1 MEDKI
6 YILSDGR
13 EKRVSPD
20 EEAAFQA
27 ELIDKGLTA
36 TLKSD
41 ESGNQTGS
49 TEDATVEQN
58 NTASNQEVIQPQNNQ
73 ANITDLPLGDG
84 SLVSQDLKK
93 GLEKQ
98 HEWFKH
104 PTVND
109 MMQVDNTTGKSAV
122 DFSGQ
127 TWDNNITKYLNDKYS
142 WTQDNPEVKSVSFKS
157 PYNIAAANEDIV
169 VDVDGKK
176 KKFRFNHYD
185 MSMDN
190 AEPDP
195 EKLNQFLEDIKI
207 YIDREV
213 DSEYEE
219 FTDREILEA
228 IPMNKFWFDNR
239 TKNKNDFADA
249 LNEYQGVQ
257 KEYEDGLVSIEQQ
270 KAADFKNGKF
280 KFSDGRT
287 ISYEALWDMRTR
299 MREANLF
306 LNAKNRL
313 KEKINQFG
321 GESEYDDYLSS
332 RSWQFFNK
340 DDRRLYELDRF
351 IETREEKYG
360 LVKDPDFGSK
370 DDAIK
375 EREALITKLGYKPL
389 LGEDG
394 EFVKDK
400 HGKPIYTTEK
410 DGEQQIVEPELDWW
424 YYENADEI
432 SDLAHNSKRED
443 LLKGRRELSTQIIEM
458 ANVILENKDE
468 VGEEIAWWKRLSGI
482 KPFDIN
488 QDSYNNDIQAIQ
500 RIVKTNDFFDL
511 LDYDFEP
518 GDSQNAVDKF
528 IFGKE
533 DLPHY
538 EVPTEIAGKSAAA
551 HRFNDTLR
559 KYKTYNRAIE
569 LNSRLED
576 LPQEGV
582 LKELLDKASQS
593 LFQTNLG
600 GDEMT
605 RDQTDEVFKQILK
618 DDLGVVEDLDQYK
631 GSTGRRIVE
640 GISDVGAGMLP
651 ILIEVGILMTPLRG
665 AVARGKLVQWGHRLT
680 QGGGFA
686 TKHAVNTVLIPAT
699 ATTLEWATAE
709 GLGEWATGGAWK
721 GHTLHYNRETE
732 SFEINPITPMAF
744 GIGTSVTRVFN
755 KAMWDKAVNSS
766 YKDVVTTARYLN
778 QASETSLGRI
788 VLPPIEAAS
797 GGTAAAV
804 TLNFAEAV
812 NLLIKEGQITDE
824 NFKNLTDLE
833 QLLYTASF
841 FSIMK
846 GRETFSLRGA
856 KAIIDKTIWGIDPK
870 QQIYLDAAKRL
881 KIKTDK
887 NDQYLNEKGLT
898 ELESKLLEN
907 IKNDKKL
914 SEKQKN
920 KQTLQVKEDIR
931 NLRIYNQLVES
942 KATVLKDKIKS
953 DDLNA
958 KFVDAQ
964 NKQSVMNRVKEGSE
978 TYEDMEALGKLTE
991 AEYFEVLYRAGI
1003 NPSSSL
1009 GIKLE
1014 NYYDFLQN
1022 TVKQANELGGG
1033 KSSIGSPERTD
1044 FFYKNSQYYRNNNTI
1059 ESWKKQI
1066 KEDESLKPILE
1077 PKIKQL
1083 ENTQKELLN
1092 NLVELLEKSAKDF
1105 GKQLEGEL
1113 KLKTILAE
1121 RLGADIYKLNNTRFY
1136 QALRINARKKF
1147 KPKFDAIDK
1156 LTNPENK
1163 AKALKKLQSQI
1174 DNWIKKQRGATA
1186 FIRGNQIYINVD
1198 AMRDNRSTTELSHEL
1213 LHFIFRKIFK
1223 TKKGNISKSGK
1234 EVIDLMINNLSYKDR
1249 NTLEK
1254 AMEERGYKEDGRVK
1268 NSNYEEYITVLGDLL
1283 KPGEIKKT
1291 KQLDN
1296 IFSKYFNNLYR
1307 YIAPNVGKKGYNDI
1321 NITAKKGS
1329 KEYETQVKKSA
1340 KLLYDLIESFSTEK
1354 VTKEDILKFSDAQ
1367 GDANIKYAASKS
1379 NIEGLINRY
1388 NGDISK
1394 MINKTLNVRLATKL
1408 EIETFKKANKKPSE
1422 DGNYYVPVTDLQN
1435 GIFGQE
1441 VAPIVNYL
1449 TNKLWNPIV
1458 NKGGLTTKDFKNEVI
1473 TDIAMYVLTG
1483 LDVSKLKK
1491 GGQSLDSH
1499 VSQIAIQRAQSTA
1512 EKMGIETSAD
1522 LGGLGFKSEFSEEIL
1537 DKIDSGE
1544 KTFDN
1549 IDGKKISNQIK
1560 TEQNTS
1566 TLLDQIN
1573 LTEKLNE
1580 SIDNAVKKIWGTELP
1595 QITSKEFLSTLE
1607 QHYITEAFKDVK
1619 NEIGTGEKYKNFHES
1634 NFDLLFDGIFVS
1646 DLVAMQKRG
1655 DNIFATKVV
1664 RLTNQRNIQS
1674 AIDVGLL
1681 APSTLNK
1688 SAAGVEVFLKNGVK
1702 LELDWGQ
1709 WKNIKLGDKGY
1720 TPEKAKKDQQLK
1732 EQLKKSYEEIV
1743 NKGRPELETWVEHFT
1758 GGDRI
1763 DGRKDAL
1770 VKALVKVFSHQKA
1783 KELLKIENSE
1793 VFEKYESIKDLK
1805 NQTVAENELRQI
1817 IDLIDINPNIKFH
1830 KEPLNKG
1837 KENKKITESSERLE
1851 EGLKLVQLIGRNLHN
1866 VNSIFTKESIEKGKP
1881 ELTDKYKD
1889 KFSDQAVMDAWEVYL
1904 SGKIRNAPEKILD
1917 ALTKLLPAGS
1927 LRTKGLEQVIMNIFA
1942 KVPGFKTLQEFQT
1955 EKGGRPDVFGEWFG
1969 ELLGIEVKAA
1979 DAQIGSITIN
1989 KLNIS
1994 TGEIVINKGRYYE
2007 DIKQFENMVKESLD
2021 GYRDLKKFFNQIAE
2035 ITTDPVHKKVLEDYN
2050 MAGDPIPAWAYEMA
2064 KNNGFLKGITKT
2076 TLVNERYIE
2085 NHYLNSQKYKSQYI
2099 YLADKFLFSIG
2110 DNPGMFPN
2118 APKLK
2123 ADVLAVFRPDVHSVK
2138 SKYGKEHNLVYI
2150 TPRILPKITN
2160 VEGKGVEIITKKQQQ
2175 ELVDPVSVKI
2185 NENIKLSKDLSRAYE
2200 NKRTIIAKYK
2210 NNPEGVEK
2218 VGISVFDFDATVAHS
2233 ENYVFAEKGGKKKKI
2248 SAEEWPFVGETL
2260 AAEGWKFDFS
2270 DFNKVTRGKP
2280 AEYFEKMRERIV
2292 EYGPENVFILTAR
2305 APQSQKAI
2313 HDWLKSNGID
2323 IPLENITGLGDSTG
2337 EAKAKWMLEKV
2348 AEGYNDLYFVDDAR
2362 PNFEAVRKVLKEF
2375 DVDSYVI
2382 KADGEIKFSKDNNK
2396 NFNKI
2401 LEKRSDIKAEDIITR
2416 QEAVTKGKDKWF
2428 NEIIPASA
2436 QDFRGL
2442 LYRFLGKGKE
2452 GEAEMEF
2459 FKEALL
2465 DPYSKGY
2472 QALNGIKNR
2481 ISSEYSKLLKDS
2493 KIDLRKKIE
2502 GTDFTTD
2509 MAVRMY
2515 LWNKNGLKVEGV
2527 DPYQQKVLTEYI
2539 KSNPKL
2545 LDFANKLGAI
2555 SRAKNGYVEPGKYW
2569 MVESIGSDLKNLVN
2583 GELRNEALGEWIK
2596 NKNEIFSENNLNK
2609 IELIY
2614 GPSYRKALE
2623 NILYRMESG
2632 HNRMTGTDPDV
2643 NRFYDWINGSVG
2655 ATMFFNTRSA
2665 VLQTMSTVNFI
2676 NWSDNNVFAAAKAF
2690 ANQKQYWKDFA
2701 FIFNSP
2707 TLKQRRAG
2715 MEIDVSASELTNI
2728 FEKAGNNPKAIFKY
2742 LINLGFTPTRIA
2754 DSFAIASGGASMYRN
2769 RINKYIKEGK
2779 SKIEAEQQAWLDFQ
2793 EISEQ
2798 TQQSSRPDLISAQQA
2813 GPLGRLVLAW
2823 QNTPMQ
2829 YTRLTEKAFKDIKN
2843 GRGDT
2848 KTNVSKI
2855 IYYGAA
2861 QNIMFSTLQQGLM
2874 WTMFGDDQEKIKEG
2888 ELRVLNNTFDTFLR
2902 GTGVYGSG
2910 IATLKNVL
2918 IQWEM
2923 QKDKPYGQDSPEK
2936 VVLEA
2941 LSLSPPIGSKTRKLV
2956 NAYNTFKYNEGVGEQ
2971 LGFRIENP
2979 NFHALGNIIE
2989 ATTNLPVAR
2998 TLNKANNLEE
3008 AITGNHEIWQRVA
3021 LSLGWNKWN
3030 VGIEDQELEEAKQRA
3045 KDKRKEEKKKI
3056 KEQKKIEEQ
3065 KAEEERK
3072 KKEGIKT
3079 VTCSGTRSDGKPCKL
3094 TTETKADTWL
3104 CPHHAE
3110 FKDGSDRDGDG
3121 IKEYQCTAKTS
3132 SGSRCKN
3139 KTENKNKKCYA
3150 HQ

>member
-1 MEDKI
+1 MAENEYPKTI
-6 YILSDGR
+6 TVNGKPWTVSSKEHEKQVR
-13 EKRVSPD
+13 E
-20 EEAAFQA
+20 QA
-27 ELIDKGLTA
+27 KQA
-36 TLKSD
+36 
-41 ESGNQTGS
+41 QS
-49 TEDATVEQN
+49 TEAVTDDQTITSNEETNQSQINQQPKTEQVLPEIKID
-58 NTASNQEVIQPQNNQ
+58 QEEPKN
-73 ANITDLPLGDG
+73 
-84 SLVSQDLKK
+84 KK
-93 GLEKQ
+93 GLEAQ
-98 HEWFKH
+98 HSWFKH
-104 PTVND
+104 PTADD
-109 MMQVDNTTGKSAV
+109 MMKSDVETGENVV
-122 DFSGQ
+122 DFSAQ
-127 TWDNNITKYLNDKYS
+127 SWDYSISKYLNDKYS
-142 WTQDNPEVKSVSFKS
+142 WTKDDPEVKDISFET
-157 PYNIAAANEDIV
+157 PYNIMAANEDV
-169 VDVDGKK
+169 VVNIDGKK
-176 KKFRFNHYD
+176 KKFRFIQHDHGGYN
-185 MSMDN
+185 N
-190 AEPDP
+190 PDP

-207 YIDREV
+207 HIDREV
-213 DSEYEE
+213 DDGYEE
-219 FTDREILEA
+219 LTDKEILDA
-228 IPMNKFWFDNR
+228 IPVNKFWFDNR
-239 TKNKNDFADA
+239 DKNKADFSDA
-249 LNEYQGVQ
+249 LDLYQGIENEYVDQLGNSIYNQ
-257 KEYEDGLVSIEQQ
+257 KKEN
-270 KAADFKNGKF
+270 FKYGTF
-280 KFSDGRT
+280 KFSDGRE
-287 ISYEALWDMRTR
+287 ISYKALWNMRTR

-332 RSWQFFNK
+332 NSWQFFNK
-340 DDRRLYELDRF
+340 DDRRLYELDKF
-351 IETREEKYG
+351 IETREERYG

-370 DDAIK
+370 DDAIR

-400 HGKPIYTTEK
+400 YGKPIYTTEK
-410 DGEQQIVEPELDWW
+410 DGEQQVVEPELDWW
-424 YYENADEI
+424 YHENAEEI
-432 SDLAHNSKRED
+432 SGLAHNSKRSD
-443 LLKGRRELSTQIIEM
+443 LLKGRRELSTQLIEM
-458 ANVILENKDE
+458 ANILFENKDE
-468 VGEEIAWWKRLSGI
+468 VSDEIAWWKKASGLY
-482 KPFDIN
+482 PLDMN

-500 RIVKTNDFFDL
+500 RITETDDFFNL
-511 LDYDFEP
+511 LDYEFEP
-518 GDSQNAVDKF
+518 GQSQNAVDKF

-533 DLPHY
+533 ELPHHV
-538 EVPTEIAGKSAAA
+538 VPTEIAGKSAVA
-551 HRFNDTLR
+551 HRFNDILR

-576 LPQEGV
+576 LPQEGIWH
-582 LKELLDKASQS
+582 ELMDKVNQS

-640 GISDVGAGMLP
+640 GVSDVGAGMLP
-651 ILIEVGILMTPLRG
+651 ILIEVGILMTPMRG

-680 QGGGFA
+680 QGSGFA
-686 TKHAVNTVLIPAT
+686 TRHAVNTILIPSI
-699 ATTLEWATAE
+699 ATTLEWSAAE
-709 GLGEWATGGAWK
+709 GLGELVTGGAWK
-721 GHTLHYNRETE
+721 GHTVHYNRETE

-744 GIGTSVTRVFN
+744 GIGTSITRAFN
-755 KAMWDKAVNSS
+755 RHMWDKAVNS
-766 YKDVVTTARYLN
+766 YKPIVTTARYLN

-797 GGTAAAV
+797 GGATAAV

-841 FSIMK
+841 FSMMK
-846 GRETFSLRGA
+846 GREMFSLRGA
-856 KAIIDKTIWGIDPK
+856 KAIVDKTIWDIDPR
-870 QQIYLDAAKRL
+870 QQIYLSAAKRL
-881 KIKTDK
+881 KIKANK
-887 NDQYLNEKGLT
+887 NDQYLNEGGLK
-898 ELESKLLEN
+898 ELEKKLIEDV
-907 IKNDKKL
+907 KNNKKL
-914 SEKQKN
+914 SEKQKT
-920 KQTLQVKEDIR
+920 KQILQIKEDIR
-931 NLRIYNQLVES
+931 NLRIYNQLIES
-942 KATVLKDKIKS
+942 KRNVLKDKIKS

-958 KFVDAQ
+958 KFVAEQLNAKFVAEQ
-964 NKQSVMNRVKEGSE
+964 NKMSTMRRVQEGSE

-1003 NPSSSL
+1003 NPSSSIGL
-1009 GIKLE
+1009 KLE
-1014 NYYDFLQN
+1014 SYYDFLQN
-1022 TVKQANELGGG
+1022 TVESANKLGGG
-1033 KSSIGSPERTD
+1033 KSAIGSPERME
-1044 FFYKNSQYYRNNNTI
+1044 FFYKNSQYYRNNNLI
-1059 ESWKKQI
+1059 ESWKKQV
-1066 KEDESLKPILE
+1066 KEDESLKPVLE

-1105 GKQLEGEL
+1105 GKQLEGEI

-1163 AKALKKLQSQI
+1163 AKALKKLQLQI
-1174 DNWIKKQRGATA
+1174 DNWIKKQKGATA
-1186 FIRGNQIYINVD
+1186 FIRGNQIYINID
-1198 AMRDNRSTTELSHEL
+1198 AMRDNRSNTELSHEL
-1213 LHFIFRKIFK
+1213 LHFVFRKIFK
-1223 TKKGNISKSGK
+1223 TRKGNISKSGK
-1234 EVIDLMINNLSYKDR
+1234 EVIDLMVNNLIYKDR

-1254 AMEERGYKEDGRVK
+1254 AMEERGYKENGKVK
-1268 NSNYEEYITVLGDLL
+1268 NEVYDEYITVLGDLL
-1283 KPGEIKKT
+1283 KTGEIKKT

-1296 IFSKYFNNLYR
+1296 VFSKYFNGLYR
-1307 YIAPNVGKKGYNDI
+1307 HIAPNVGKQGYDNI

-1379 NIEGLINRY
+1379 NIEGLINKY
-1388 NGDISK
+1388 NGDISE
-1394 MINKTLNVRLATKL
+1394 MINKTLNKD
-1408 EIETFKKANKKPSE
+1408 KA
-1422 DGNYYVPVTDLQN
+1422 GNDVTDLQN
-1435 GIFGQE
+1435 GIFGQQ

-1449 TNKLWNPIV
+1449 TNTLWNPIV
-1458 NKGGLTTKDFKNEVI
+1458 NKGNLTTKDFKNEII

-1499 VSQIAIQRAQSTA
+1499 VTQITIQRGQRKA
-1512 EKMGIETSAD
+1512 EEMGVETSAD

-1560 TEQNTS
+1560 TEQKTS

-1573 LTEKLNE
+1573 LTGKLNE

-1619 NEIGTGEKYKNFHES
+1619 NQLGTGDKYKNFHES
-1634 NFDLLFDGIFVS
+1634 NFDLLFDGIFVG

-1664 RLTNQRNIQS
+1664 RLTNQRSIQN

-1709 WKNIKLGDKGY
+1709 WKNIKPGDKGY

-1732 EQLKKSYEEIV
+1732 EQLKKSYEEVV

-1917 ALTKLLPAGS
+1917 ALTKLVPPGS

-1979 DAQIGSITIN
+1979 DAQIGSIQIN

-1994 TGEIVINKGRYYE
+1994 TGEIVINKRKHYE
-2007 DIKQFENMVKESLD
+2007 DIEQFEKMVKESLD
-2021 GYRDLKKFFNQIAE
+2021 GYKDLKDFFNGICAE
-2035 ITTDPVHKKVLEDYN
+2035 VTTDPVHKKVLEDYN

-2076 TLVNERYIE
+2076 TVVNQKYVE

-2099 YLADKFLFSIG
+2099 YLTGKGLFSVG
-2110 DNPGMFPN
+2110 ENMGAFPN
-2118 APKLK
+2118 APKLE

-2138 SKYGKEHNLVYI
+2138 SKYGKEHGLVYI
-2150 TPRILPKITN
+2150 TPRITPKITN
-2160 VEGKGVEIITKKQQQ
+2160 VEGKGVEILTKKQQQ
-2175 ELVDPVSVKI
+2175 ELVDPVSIKI
-2185 NENIKLSKDLSRAYE
+2185 NENVKLSKDLSRAYE
-2200 NKRTIIAKYK
+2200 NKRTIIKKYK

-2218 VGISVFDFDATVAHS
+2218 VGVSVFDFDATIAHS

-2248 SAEEWPFVGETL
+2248 SAEEWPFIGETL

-2323 IPLENITGLGDSTG
+2323 IPLKNITGLGDSTG

-2375 DVDSYVI
+2375 DVDSYII

-2442 LYRFLGKGKE
+2442 LYRLLGKGKE

-2493 KIDLRKKIE
+2493 KIDLRKKVE

-2527 DPYQQKVLTEYI
+2527 DPYQQKVLTEFV

-2676 NWSDNNVFAAAKAF
+2676 YWSDNNVFAAAKAF

-2715 MEIDVSASELTNI
+2715 MEIDVSASELTNV

-2779 SKIEAEQQAWLDFQ
+2779 SKADAEKQAWLDFQ

-2855 IYYGAA
+2855 IYYGAM
-2861 QNIMFSTLQQGLM
+2861 QNIMFSSLQQGLM
-2874 WTMFGDDQEKIKEG
+2874 WTMFGDDQEKIKDG

-2902 GTGVYGSG
+2902 GTGVYGAG
-2910 IATLKNVL
+2910 VATLKNTL
-2918 IQWEM
+2918 IQWDA

-2936 VVLEA
+2936 VVIEA

-2956 NAYNTFKYNEGVGEQ
+2956 NAYNTFKYNEGVGDE

-3008 AITGNHEIWQRVA
+3008 AITGNHELWQRSA
-3021 LSLGWNKWN
+3021 LILGWNRWN
-3030 VGIEDQELEEAKQRA
+3030 LGVEDQELEEAKQRA

-3056 KEQKKIEEQ
+3056 KEQKKIEEK

-3079 VTCSGTRSDGKPCKL
+3079 VTCSGTRSDGQPCKL

-3121 IKEYQCTAKTS
+3121 IKEYQCTATTG